1 MEKCLKIAKEI
12 QMPKIGYD
20 EAAFEHAE
28 EQIAKGRKSGL
39 SW

>member
-1 MEKCLKIAKEI
+1 
-12 QMPKIGYD
+12 MPKIGYD